1 MAERIKSKI
10 ERCFESIGTGAMASK
25 EDHSEY
31 LKRVDVP
38 GKKIKTWEDA
48 WEALAKEYTGALPL
62 EYKPSEMSLIRETI
76 AYCMA
81 VIER

>member
-1 MAERIKSKI
+1 MEEGSKLERRFISM
-10 ERCFESIGTGAMASK
+10 GTGAMASK

-31 LKRVDVP
+31 FNLVDVP
-38 GKKIKTWEDA
+38 DKKIQTWKDA

-81 VIER
+81 VIAR